1 MSTSLSATFWL
12 VTLCAPGVVPAVIF
26 YKRHCKKTPRGENRL
41 PLGLYVVALLICAF
55 VAYWSGTRWGVRI
68 ACSGPAPGNL
78 CGLLGFIVVGPLSS
92 IIAVSALSWLITYF
106 PLQMKR
112 LVFAGVLLF
121 FLAGG
126 YYFRGFFFDL
136 VMHRNLYQYTLQSD
150 NPGEI
155 HRFAPVIEAQM
166 RRLPVLED
174 ISLVSQSNG
183 DPAINKAGGQ
193 NATDTGTKEVATV
206 TISFSLPQNV
216 ALGDAIA
223 QIHDMEIRLALPA
236 TIITSLA
243 KARGRLPVSSSAHRR

>member
-1 MSTSLSATFWL
+1 MLAEQIGKFWL

-26 YKRHCKKTPRGENRL
+26 YKRHCKKTPQGENRL

-55 VAYWSGTRWGVRI
+55 VAYWSGTRWGVRF

-150 NPGEI
+150 NPGELN
-155 HRFAPVIEAQM
+155 RFAPVIEAEM
-166 RRLPVLED
+166 RRLPVD
-174 ISLVSQSNG
+174 GHQAITISNTDRS
-183 DPAINKAGGQ
+183 GGGG
-193 NATDTGTKEVATV
+193 AACLRFRAVAADLSCT
-206 TISFSLPQNV
+206 TISFKLAPGV
-216 ALGDAIA
+216 ALGTAIA
-223 QIHDMEIRLALPA
+223 QIRFMGKRLGLPG
-236 TIITSLA
+236 TIKSSFA
-243 KARGRLPVSSSAHRR
+243 KAE